1 MDLVTFLKTHTKI
14 NNNFID
20 DFFSLYNSKDKYNF
34 SINIEAIAKWFDMRK
49 DHIKKTLEES
59 YTKNIDYKVIKGE
72 LTGKKG
78 KPNETILLTPKCF
91 KIMAMQ
97 SKTKKAIQV
106 REYYYELE
114 QVIDQYKEYIIK
126 GLEEKIKT
134 LENNMKPKINPTKG
148 VIYIIQTADG
158 IGHYKIGKTLNLK
171 KRLNSYNGDKKDDI
185 IPLYI
190 YETNDIN
197 EVEHCIK
204 TYVKK
209 YKYRKYKE
217 VYKVDIN
224 LLKELIN
231 DCGEFNDKTNL
242 KIKWK
247 GKKMEEGNLYVAI
260 YKD

>member
-1 MDLVTFLKTHTKI
+1 MDLVSFLKTHTKI

-20 DFFSLYNSKDKYNF
+20 DFFSLYDSKDKYNF

-72 LTGKKG
+72 ATGKKG

-97 SKTKKAIQV
+97 SKTKKAIEV

-134 LENNMKPKINPTKG
+134 LENNMKPKVNPTKG

-158 IGHYKIGKTLNLK
+158 IGHYKIGKTANLK

-185 IPLYI
+185 IPLYV
-190 YETNDIN
+190 YET
-197 EVEHCIK
+197 
-204 TYVKK
+204 TQ
-209 YKYRKYKE
+209 
-217 VYKVDIN
+217 
-224 LLKELIN
+224 
-231 DCGEFNDKTNL
+231 
-242 KIKWK
+242 KIK
-247 GKKMEEGNLYVAI
+247 NQRFFI
-260 YKD
+260 F

>member
-1 MDLVTFLKTHTKI
+1 MKRFYLHQNVSRLWLCKVKRLLEIQSISNKPFSK
-14 NNNFID
+14 NFV
-20 DFFSLYNSKDKYNF
+20 L
-34 SINIEAIAKWFDMRK
+34 
-49 DHIKKTLEES
+49 
-59 YTKNIDYKVIKGE
+59 G
-72 LTGKKG
+72 
-78 KPNETILLTPKCF
+78 
-91 KIMAMQ
+91 
-97 SKTKKAIQV
+97 KTKKAIEV

-134 LENNMKPKINPTKG
+134 LENNQKPKVNPTKG

-158 IGHYKIGKTLNLK
+158 IGHYKIGKTVNLK

-190 YETNDIN
+190 YETDDIH

-204 TYVKK
+204 AYVKK

-247 GKKMEEGNLYVAI
+247 GNKLEGGNLFIALYR
-260 YKD
+260 D